1 MRGAAR
7 SVSHAERAPFEADV
21 PCTAKY
27 YGMMILESESLNAV
41 QAEAVAHTDGPVLI
55 FAGAGSGKTRVLTHR
70 IAYLLNERGATPDRI
85 LAVTFTN
92 KAAGEMKARLERMVG
107 GDARDLW
114 VGTFH
119 SMCVRILRRDGTR
132 IGIAPSFAII
142 DDADQ
147 RQLVKDILD
156 DLDYDERQLAPGAC
170 LHEISKA
177 KNALIW
183 PEQYLEKQTA
193 FLGERIGNVYAEY
206 QRRLSESNSL
216 DFDDLIVRTIDL
228 LEKDAAVREKYQNK
242 FQFILVDE
250 YQDVNIA
257 QYRLIAIFGGKHKNV
272 TVVGDDDQSIY
283 SWRGSDYRM
292 ILRFE
297 EDFPGAKVFKLE
309 ENYRSTQRILDA
321 ANALVENNRT
331 RAKKKLFTKRA
342 EGEAITVYPAAT
354 ERDEARYV
362 TEKIKEMVREGA
374 AYRDFLVLYR
384 TNAQSRVFEES
395 LLADGI
401 PYRVVGGVGFYARAE
416 IKDVIAYLRYIMNP
430 SDAIAFKRIVN
441 VPRRGIGAQTLASL
455 VQAATRR
462 KMSVGE
468 AIFDGELLREAVPKK
483 LKELE
488 RFAELMRSFQAR
500 GESLGVAD
508 LLVAVMEDSGYVREL
523 QAEETHDA
531 RARIENL
538 QELVGVAREYEGTD
552 AEPSLMGFLANISL
566 ISDLDSLDPDSSY
579 VTLMTMHGAKGL
591 EFPHVFLTGLE
602 EGVFPHSRA
611 LTDMPEL
618 EEERRLAYVGVTR
631 AMDRLFLSYAQRR
644 AIFGNTYAYPKSRF
658 LEEMPGLE
666 FLESTSVQ
674 LPRPSGGRW
683 REVAIHES
691 AGAGMSMDLKDGDRV
706 RHPKWGEGTI
716 RDIAGAGGDGL
727 VTIDFPNVGQK
738 MLMLKYAPLEKI

>member
-1 MRGAAR
+1 
-7 SVSHAERAPFEADV
+7 
-21 PCTAKY
+21 
-27 YGMMILESESLNAV
+27 MMILESEALNEV
-41 QAEAVAHTDGPVLI
+41 QALAVEHTDGPVLI
-55 FAGAGSGKTRVLTHR
+55 FAGAGSGKTRVLTYR
-70 IAYLLNERGATPDRI
+70 IAFLLKERRIPPDRI

-92 KAAGEMKARLERMVG
+92 KAAGEMKTRLERMVG
-107 GDARDLW
+107 SSARDLW

-119 SMCVRILRRDGTR
+119 AMCVRVLRRDGSR
-132 IGIAPSFAII
+132 AGIASSFAII

-156 DLDYDERQLAPGAC
+156 DLDYDERQLSPGAC

-177 KNALIW
+177 KNSLIW
-183 PEQYLEKQTA
+183 PDKYHEKQTS
-193 FLGERIGNVYAEY
+193 FLGERMANVYTEY
-206 QRRLSESNSL
+206 ERRLRESNSL

-228 LEKDAAVREKYQNK
+228 LERDENVREKYQRK
-242 FQFILVDE
+242 FEFILVDE
-250 YQDVNIA
+250 YQDVNVA
-257 QYRLIAIFGGKHKNV
+257 QYRLIALLGARHKNV

-297 EDFPGAKVFKLE
+297 EDFPGARVFKLE

-321 ANALVENNRT
+321 ANALVANNRT
-331 RAKKKLFTKRA
+331 RAPKKLFTQRA
-342 EGEAITVYPAAT
+342 DGESITLYPAAT

-362 TEKIKEMVREGA
+362 TEKIKQMVRDGA

-384 TNAQSRVFEES
+384 TNAQSRVFEEA
-395 LLADGI
+395 LIADGI

-416 IKDVIAYLRYIMNP
+416 IKDVIAYLRYIVNP
-430 SDAIAFKRIVN
+430 SDALAFKRIVN
-441 VPRRGIGAQTLASL
+441 VPRRGIGQQTLAAL
-455 VQAATRR
+455 VHAATARGL
-462 KMSVGE
+462 SVGE
-468 AIFDGELLREAVPKK
+468 AIFDGELLKDAVPKK

-488 RFAELMRSFQAR
+488 RFAELIRAFRERAK
-500 GESLGVAD
+500 SLGIAD
-508 LLVAVMEDSGYVREL
+508 LLVSVMEDSGYVREL
-523 QAEETHDA
+523 QAEESHDA

-538 QELVGVAREYEGTD
+538 QELIGVAREYEGGEV
-552 AEPSLMGFLANISL
+552 EPTLSGFLTNIAL
-566 ISDLDSLDPDSSY
+566 ISDLDALDPEASY

-611 LTDMPEL
+611 LTDIPEL

-631 AMDRLFLSYAQRR
+631 AMDRLFLSFAQRR
-644 AIFGNTYAYPKSRF
+644 ALFGNTYAYPKSRF
-658 LEEMPGLE
+658 IEEMPGLE
-666 FLESTSVQ
+666 VLESDSVV

-691 AGAGMSMDLKDGDRV
+691 AGAGMSMDLRDGDRV

-716 RDIAGAGGDGL
+716 RGVVGAGGDGL

-738 MLMLKYAPLEKI
+738 MLMLKYAPLEKV

>member
-1 MRGAAR
+1 
-7 SVSHAERAPFEADV
+7 
-21 PCTAKY
+21 
-27 YGMMILESESLNAV
+27 MMILESDTLNDVQTQAV
-41 QAEAVAHTDGPVLI
+41 EHTDGPVLI

-70 IAYLLNERGATPDRI
+70 IALLLGKKNVDPDRI

-92 KAAGEMKARLERMVG
+92 KAAGEMKTRLERMVG
-107 GDARDLW
+107 ASARDLW

-119 SMCVRILRRDGTR
+119 AMCVRMLRRDGTKA
-132 IGIAPSFAII
+132 GISPSFAII

-177 KNALIW
+177 KNSLIW
-183 PEQYLEKQTA
+183 PEKYHEQQTT
-193 FLGERIGNVYAEY
+193 FLGERMANVYTEY
-206 QRRLSESNSL
+206 ERRLRESNSL

-228 LEKDAAVREKYQNK
+228 LEKEKSVREKYQNK
-242 FQFILVDE
+242 FEYVLVDE
-250 YQDVNIA
+250 YQDVNVA
-257 QYRLIAIFGGKHKNV
+257 QYRLIALLGSKHKNV

-321 ANALVENNRT
+321 ANALVANNKT
-331 RAKKKLFTKRA
+331 RAKKKLFTRRA
-342 EGEAITVYPAAT
+342 EGEAITVYSAAT

-362 TEKIKEMVREGA
+362 TEKIKQMVRDGA
-374 AYRDFLVLYR
+374 AYREFLILYR
-384 TNAQSRVFEES
+384 TNAQSRVFEEA
-395 LLADGI
+395 LIADGI
-401 PYRVVGGVGFYARAE
+401 PYRVVGGVGFYARSE
-416 IKDVIAYLRYIMNP
+416 IKDVIAYLRYIANP
-430 SDAIAFKRIVN
+430 ADALAFRRIVN
-441 VPRRGIGAQTLASL
+441 IPRRGIGQQTLAAL
-455 VQAATRR
+455 VQAANARGL
-462 KMSVGE
+462 SVGE
-468 AIFDGELLREAVPKK
+468 AVFDSELLKEAVPKK

-488 RFAELMRSFQAR
+488 RFAELIRSFRERADDL
-500 GESLGVAD
+500 SVAD
-508 LLVAVMEDSGYVREL
+508 LLVSVMEDSGYVREL

-538 QELVGVAREYEGTD
+538 QELVGVAREYEGGD
-552 AEPSLMGFLANISL
+552 AEATLSGFLTNVAL
-566 ISDLDSLDPDSSY
+566 ISDLDSLDPEASY
-579 VTLMTMHGAKGL
+579 VTLMTLHGAKGL

-611 LTDMPEL
+611 LTDMTEL

-631 AMDRLFLSYAQRR
+631 AMDRLFLSFAQRR
-644 AIFGNTYAYPKSRF
+644 ALFGNTYAYPKSRF
-658 LEEMPGLE
+658 IEEMPGLE
-666 FLESTSVQ
+666 VLESDAVV

-691 AGAGMSMDLKDGDRV
+691 AGAGMNMDLNDGDRV

-716 RDIAGAGGDGL
+716 RGVVGAGGDGL

-738 MLMLKYAPLEKI
+738 MLMLKYAPLEKV

>member
-1 MRGAAR
+1 
-7 SVSHAERAPFEADV
+7 
-21 PCTAKY
+21 
-27 YGMMILESESLNAV
+27 MMILESEALNSVQQKAV
-41 QAEAVAHTDGPVLI
+41 EHTDGPVLI

-70 IAYLLNERGATPDRI
+70 ISYLLGEQRVSPDRI

-92 KAAGEMKARLERMVG
+92 KAAGEMKTRLERMVG
-107 GDARDLW
+107 AQARDLW

-119 SMCVRILRRDGTR
+119 SMCVRMLRRDGSKA
-132 IGIAPSFAII
+132 GIAPNFAII
-142 DDADQ
+142 DDSDQ

-156 DLDYDERQLAPGAC
+156 DLDYDERQIAPGAC

-177 KNALIW
+177 KNSLIW
-183 PEQYLEKQTA
+183 PEQYHEKQTS
-193 FLGERIGNVYAEY
+193 FLGERMANVYAEY
-206 QRRLSESNSL
+206 QRRLRESNSL

-228 LEKDAAVREKYQNK
+228 IEKDKGVRTKYQEK
-242 FQFILVDE
+242 FEYVLVDE
-250 YQDVNIA
+250 YQDVNLA
-257 QYRLIAIFGGKHKNV
+257 QYRLVALLAGKHKNI

-283 SWRGSDYRM
+283 SWRGSDYKM

-297 EDFPGAKVFKLE
+297 DDFKGAKVFKLE

-321 ANALVENNRT
+321 ANAMVANNKT
-331 RAKKKLFTKRA
+331 RASKKLFTNRA
-342 EGEAITVYPAAT
+342 EGEEITLYPAAT

-374 AYRDFLVLYR
+374 AYKDFLILYR
-384 TNAQSRVFEES
+384 TNAQSRVFEEAMI
-395 LLADGI
+395 ADGI

-416 IKDVIAYLRYIMNP
+416 IKDVIAYLRYVMNP
-430 SDAIAFKRIVN
+430 SDALAFKRIVN
-441 VPRRGIGAQTLASL
+441 VPRRGIGQQTLTAL
-455 VQAATRR
+455 VQAANARGL
-462 KMSVGE
+462 SVGE
-468 AIFDGELLREAVPKK
+468 AIFDSDLLKEAVPKK

-488 RFAELMRSFQAR
+488 RFAELIKKFREQA
-500 GESLGVAD
+500 ETMGVAD
-508 LLVAVMEDSGYVREL
+508 LLVHVMEDSGYVREL

-538 QELVGVAREYEGTD
+538 QELLGVAREYEGL
-552 AEPSLMGFLANISL
+552 EPESTLAGFLANIAL
-566 ISDLDSLDPDSSY
+566 ISDLDALDPESSY

-611 LTDMPEL
+611 LTEMEEL

-631 AMDRLFLSYAQRR
+631 AMDRLFLSFAQRR

-658 LEEMPGLE
+658 IEEMPGIVT
-666 FLESTSVQ
+666 LESDSVV

-683 REVAIHES
+683 REVSIHES
-691 AGAGMSMDLKDGDRV
+691 AGAGLTMNLSDGDRV

-716 RDIAGAGGDGL
+716 RGVVGAGGDGL
-727 VTIDFPNVGQK
+727 ITIDFPNVGQK